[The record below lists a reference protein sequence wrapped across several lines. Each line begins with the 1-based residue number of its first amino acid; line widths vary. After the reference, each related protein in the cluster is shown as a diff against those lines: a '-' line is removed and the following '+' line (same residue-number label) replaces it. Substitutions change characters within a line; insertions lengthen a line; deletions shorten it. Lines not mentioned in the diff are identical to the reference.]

1 MAVQASNAYITLKLS
16 GSPDNFSF
24 CVIAHIQAFISV
36 MIKQLVRILTDF
48 TKTVKQNKYIK
59 SANMKSKYLA
69 VHYKIFKTLI
79 DIKIC
84 FPFVF

>member
-1 MAVQASNAYITLKLS
+1 MAVQASNVYITLKLS
-16 GSPDNFSF
+16 GLPDNLSF

-69 VHYKIFKTLI
+69 VHYKIFKILI
-79 DIKIC
+79 DTKI
-84 FPFVF
+84 